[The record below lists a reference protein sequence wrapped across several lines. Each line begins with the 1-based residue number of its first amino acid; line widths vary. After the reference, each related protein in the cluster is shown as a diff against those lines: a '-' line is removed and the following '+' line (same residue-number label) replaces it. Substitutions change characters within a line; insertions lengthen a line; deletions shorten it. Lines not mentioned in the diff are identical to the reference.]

1 MKTEGSAPVAEI
13 QAALADVAQELRRI
27 DARLASLLAA
37 LLPGADYQDPTQ
49 DWEVPSTLEAELFT
63 ALECIHNESLP
74 QLIAQLEKASR
85 LTLEEVK
92 AARRKRK
99 AKKGKV
105 RT

>member
-13 QAALADVAQELRRI
+13 QAALSDVAKDLRLI
-27 DARLASLLAA
+27 EARLASLLAK

-49 DWEVPSTLEAELFT
+49 DWEVPPTLEAELFT

-85 LTLEEVK
+85 L
-92 AARRKRK
+92 RRSPPNSAGR
-99 AKKGKV
+99 A
-105 RT
+105 